1 MPRKLKILEVCNLDR
16 FAASPYLLLF
26 FRHLIKRG
34 HQVHVACRVTE
45 FADALREAGL
55 TVHDIPFTRRL
66 TPWRDYLCYR
76 RLQTLI
82 AREGFDVVHTHHP
95 KDGVLGGI
103 AAWKA
108 RVPRVIHTCN
118 GFYFFHRS
126 SALRKRLVLAAERF
140 AARRCHL
147 VVFVNAEDLALA
159 SAKKVVGPGKAKLV
173 YNGVDMT
180 RFHPGEE
187 PGLRQEL
194 GIPAE
199 AVVIGYLGE
208 IRKEKN
214 LEVLIRAAARLLP
227 RHPHL
232 YLVLA
237 GDASREPKEP
247 ARLQR
252 LASRLGLGER
262 LILTGFRR
270 DPERMHRLFDIYVLP
285 SSGEGFGVTLI
296 EAMASGKPVIACRV
310 RGLREII
317 ENGMEG
323 LLVRDG
329 NPEELA
335 DAISFL
341 LESPEAVRN
350 ITERALVKV
359 GREFTQKSM
368 HSKLLSVYRA

>member
-16 FAASPYLLLF
+16 FAASPYLLPF
-26 FRHLIKRG
+26 FRHLVKKG
-34 HQVHVACRVTE
+34 HLVHVACRVTE
-45 FADALREAGL
+45 FAEVLREAGL

-76 RLQTLI
+76 RLKSLI
-82 AREGFDVVHTHHP
+82 AQEGFDIVHTHNP
-95 KDGVLGGI
+95 KDGVLGRT

-108 RVPRVIHTCN
+108 TVPRVIHTCN
-118 GFYFFHRS
+118 GFYFSHRS

-147 VVFVNAEDLALA
+147 VVFVNSEDLALA
-159 SAKKVVGPGKAKLV
+159 AARKVVGPGKAKLV

-180 RFHPGEE
+180 RFHPGKE
-187 PGLRQEL
+187 PELRQEL

-199 AVVIGYLGE
+199 AEVIGYLGE
-208 IRKEKN
+208 IRREKN
-214 LEVLIRAAARLLP
+214 LEVLIRAVARLLP
-227 RHPHL
+227 RHPRL
-232 YLVLA
+232 FLVLA

-252 LASRLGLGER
+252 LALRLGLKER

-285 SSGEGFGVTLI
+285 SSREGFGVTLI

-310 RGLREII
+310 RGPREII
-317 ENGMEG
+317 NDGLDG

-329 NPEELA
+329 DPEELA

-341 LESPEAVRN
+341 LESPEAARN
-350 ITERALVKV
+350 ITEKALAKV
-359 GREFTQKSM
+359 AREFTHKSM